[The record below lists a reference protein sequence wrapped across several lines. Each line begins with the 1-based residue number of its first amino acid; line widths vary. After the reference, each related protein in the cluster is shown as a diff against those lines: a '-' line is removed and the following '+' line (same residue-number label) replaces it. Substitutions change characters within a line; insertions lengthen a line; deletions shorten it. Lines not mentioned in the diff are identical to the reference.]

1 MSEVSILEILQGV
14 GSYKGLIPMILAYLD
29 VIGTDLMAKC
39 HRIGQGLE
47 KVPEL
52 HGTFH
57 IEPVH
62 AKDGYSALLSAD
74 MPLERSASGM
84 GRVVERYAQ
93 RSELLARKRQLQSD
107 LEKQR
112 AQIAKTE
119 KS

>member
-1 MSEVSILEILQGV
+1 
-14 GSYKGLIPMILAYLD
+14 
-29 VIGTDLMAKC
+29 MAKC
-39 HRIGQGLE
+39 HRIGQGIE

-62 AKDGYSALLSAD
+62 AKDAYSAVLASN

-93 RSELLARKRQLQSD
+93 RAELMARKRELQGELESQLALFNIPTPAPTIESLERKSSD
-107 LEKQR
+107 GG
-112 AQIAKTE
+112 
-119 KS
+119 